1 LEFKGVMGGFYRIS
15 EWVMRLA
22 VINLLWI
29 LCSIPVFFIAGN
41 AYLVLI
47 QTGDASTMLSS
58 LPLLAILAPFTL
70 FPATAAMF
78 TVARKWVTGDGD
90 VPLLK
95 TFFRGYK
102 ENYVKSLV
110 GGFLFMLIFFILYV
124 NYRFYVGQGSALRA
138 LSIIFIAFTFVI
150 TSSMFNFFS
159 IMVHLHMKALQIIK
173 NSVLIS
179 LGNPLN
185 SLILI
190 IGNGLIVYFSL
201 FQFTFLIP
209 FFMGSLVAAFSFWQF
224 HRSFQ
229 KLQIKQQ
236 QLADK
241 DALREEEE
249 SVQQKNASQTDFKK
263 QAFLS
268 GTSGGM
274 YNEQL
279 EENNKRKS

>member
-1 LEFKGVMGGFYRIS
+1 LEFKGVMGGLYRIS

-22 VINLLWI
+22 VINLLWL

-47 QTGDASTMLSS
+47 QTGNASVMLSS
-58 LPLLAILAPFTL
+58 LPILAIFAPFTL

-102 ENYVKSLV
+102 ENYVNSML
-110 GGFLFMLIFFILYV
+110 GGLLFMLIFFMLYV
-124 NYRFYVGQGSALRA
+124 NYRFYVGQGSALRT
-138 LSIIFIAFTFVI
+138 LSIVFIAFTFVVLA
-150 TSSMFNFFS
+150 SMFNFFS
-159 IMVHLHMKALQIIK
+159 IMVHLHMKALPMMK
-173 NSVLIS
+173 NSILIS

-185 SLILI
+185 SLMLI
-190 IGNGLIVYFSL
+190 VGNGVIVYISL
-201 FQFTFLIP
+201 FKFTFLIP
-209 FFMGSLVAAFSFWQF
+209 FFMGSLAAVFSFWQF

-236 QLADK
+236 QFADK
-241 DALREEEE
+241 DAMRKAEE
-249 SVQQKNASQTDFKK
+249 SVEQKDPSDTDYKQQV
-263 QAFLS
+263 FLS
-268 GTSGGM
+268 ETGGGM

-279 EENNKRKS
+279 EENNKEKP